1 MHHRRSLD
9 SGRDGDDPESRQELP
24 PDQRSGISVAWSN
37 RLAGSVGC
45 GRRNHVMKGV
55 SAC

>member
-24 PDQRSGISVAWSN
+24 LIKQVFLWPGATDWQDLWDVDGEITS
-37 RLAGSVGC
+37 
-45 GRRNHVMKGV
+45 
-55 SAC
+55 